1 VDEMQSAFLLDGSTT
16 TMELSIAICVLT
28 LAVCF
33 VCFAIFCLF
42 YARFKL
48 KYGNPAQRGTATEM
62 ESVMSSVDFKY
73 DDKAA
78 RPGSTTQPQH
88 TMAAQWEIDVPDDA
102 ETEDPEAETGS
113 LPPPRASPRRRRTQ
127 RRRRAAKGKGKGA
140 TSRRAKY
147 EKVVVDAVDCEAVA
161 AKPERNAFDLRGVN
175 MESLRITDVP
185 SSKPTVSPP
194 STVSMLRE
202 KISVQDVQP
211 AFYVP
216 GMNMLASPPLPPQ
229 PDHGRFSA
237 VPKPEDIDGDH
248 SEDPDDQLPAFM
260 ASPTVTALS
269 EVTASTKLNGLR
281 GWNGNDDDEQTT
293 LVAHSVDGDAE

>member
-1 VDEMQSAFLLDGSTT
+1 MG
-16 TMELSIAICVLT
+16 
-28 LAVCF
+28 
-33 VCFAIFCLF
+33 
-42 YARFKL
+42 
-48 KYGNPAQRGTATEM
+48 
-62 ESVMSSVDFKY
+62 
-73 DDKAA
+73 
-78 RPGSTTQPQH
+78 
-88 TMAAQWEIDVPDDA
+88 
-102 ETEDPEAETGS
+102 
-113 LPPPRASPRRRRTQ
+113 
-127 RRRRAAKGKGKGA
+127 
-140 TSRRAKY
+140 
-147 EKVVVDAVDCEAVA
+147 
-161 AKPERNAFDLRGVN
+161 
-175 MESLRITDVP
+175 

-269 EVTASTKLNGLR
+269 EVTASTKLNGHNAMRSVTNFSR
-281 GWNGNDDDEQTT
+281 GWNGDDEQTT